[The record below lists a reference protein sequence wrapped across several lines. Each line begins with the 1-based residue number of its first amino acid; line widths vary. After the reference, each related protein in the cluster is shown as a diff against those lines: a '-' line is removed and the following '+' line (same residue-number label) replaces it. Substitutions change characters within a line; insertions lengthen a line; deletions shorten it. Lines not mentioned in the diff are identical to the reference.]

1 MTSFASFSSKALI
14 MYLAREIKRNVDKE
28 TVSHVQLHT

>member
-1 MTSFASFSSKALI
+1 

-28 TVSHVQLHT
+28 TVSHAQLHTSNHQNAEL

>member
-1 MTSFASFSSKALI
+1 MTSFASFSSKAF